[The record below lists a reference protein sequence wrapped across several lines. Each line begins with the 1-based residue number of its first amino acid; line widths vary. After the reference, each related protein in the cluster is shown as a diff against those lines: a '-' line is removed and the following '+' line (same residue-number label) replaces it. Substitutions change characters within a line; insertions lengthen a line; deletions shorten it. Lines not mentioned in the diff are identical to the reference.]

1 MAQELKVAFGL
12 ATCERGLHE
21 LNESKLALVETRMRF
36 SLDQFRANYT
46 ELMVL
51 KYIFQLYEIVMM
63 IWWEMGK
70 ILQQKKMKKKAK
82 IFSCQVIYNATFTLM
97 QTQSIKSS
105 GKKCGC
111 RAVKSL
117 IHRIVIFFVS
127 LFWPKTQQI
136 ESCFINSTFSCGN
149 GRQFVK
155 KIRKILLLSFL
166 FFISEVY
173 KFIRPS
179 LQR

>member
-1 MAQELKVAFGL
+1 MVGNGENFVAK
-12 ATCERGLHE
+12 E
-21 LNESKLALVETRMRF
+21 NE
-36 SLDQFRANYT
+36 
-46 ELMVL
+46 
-51 KYIFQLYEIVMM
+51 
-63 IWWEMGK
+63 
-70 ILQQKKMKKKAK
+70 KKAK

-136 ESCFINSTFSCGN
+136 ESCFINSSFNCGN

-155 KIRKILLLSFL
+155 NTQNYSSLLFSSFR
-166 FFISEVY
+166 
-173 KFIRPS
+173 KFINLFVRRCRDEEITLKLILIINS
-179 LQR
+179 ETKCNS